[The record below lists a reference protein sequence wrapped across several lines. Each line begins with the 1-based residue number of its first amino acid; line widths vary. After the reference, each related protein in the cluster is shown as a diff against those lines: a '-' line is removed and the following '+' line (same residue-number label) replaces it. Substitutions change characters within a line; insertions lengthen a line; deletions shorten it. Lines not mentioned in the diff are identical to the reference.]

1 MKRKTLTL
9 AISVFA
15 LLAIISVGF
24 ASWVIT
30 RPKQTADAGGSITVE
45 TVEGEVNYL
54 KSAVVEGQIHFGR
67 PATMSNTNAW
77 LTSNAA
83 DTEKEN
89 LTVNLKITLSA
100 QLKDGEQI
108 TLSIAPKS
116 EDVKKYTEAVTGEYI
131 KTPVFTKKVSLEECT
146 SLTKDDFTQDG
157 DVFVANV
164 NIKFGWGTKFGNVNP
179 YEYYNNNKEFNEA
192 NVKEA
197 TDALK
202 ALHQFNNCNYVVT
215 VVFPANA

>member
-30 RPKQTADAGGSITVE
+30 RPKQTADAAGSITVE
-45 TVEGEVNYL
+45 AVEGEVNYL
-54 KSAVVEGQIHFGR
+54 KSAVVEGKIRFGR
-67 PATMSNTNAW
+67 PETMSNTNAW

-83 DTEKEN
+83 DSEKEN

-100 QLKDGEQI
+100 QLKGEEQI

-116 EDVKKYTEAVTGEYI
+116 DDAKKYNDAVTNEYI
-131 KTPVFTKKVSLEECT
+131 KAPVFTKKITLAECT
-146 SLTKDDFTQDG
+146 FLTKDDFTQDG

-164 NIKFGWGTKFGNVNP
+164 NIKFGWGEKFGSVNP
-179 YEYYNNNKEFNEA
+179 YEYYNTKEFNPV

-197 TDALK
+197 TDALA
-202 ALHQFNNCNYVVT
+202 ALHEFNDCNYVVT

>member
-30 RPKQTADAGGSITVE
+30 RPTQTADAGGSITVE
-45 TVEGEVNYL
+45 AVEGEVNYL
-54 KSAVVEGQIHFGR
+54 KNAVVEGQIRFGR
-67 PATMSNTNAW
+67 PETMSNTNAW
-77 LTSNAA
+77 LTSNASE
-83 DTEKEN
+83 TEKEN

-100 QLKDGEQI
+100 ELKDGEQI
-108 TLSIAPKS
+108 NLSIAPKS
-116 EDVKKYTEAVTGEYI
+116 DDAKKYDEAVTGKYI
-131 KTPVFTKKVSLEECT
+131 KTPVFTKNGSLETCT
-146 SLTKDDFTQDG
+146 FLTKDDFTQDG

-164 NIKFGWGTKFGNVNP
+164 NITFGWGEKFGSVNP
-179 YEYYNNNKEFNEA
+179 YTYYNTKEFNPV

-197 TDALK
+197 TDALA
-202 ALHQFNNCNYVVT
+202 ALYEFNNCNYVVT